1 METAERTGSVQLF
14 LLICVFAVLLGPAA
28 SAGEPID
35 IGSRREL
42 FVDDH
47 LIDSMDGVRLLL
59 NRPQPAGKVL
69 AFDKPWEGNTSLC
82 DGF

>member
-59 NRPQPAGKVL
+59 NRPQPAERCWPSTNRGK
-69 AFDKPWEGNTSLC
+69 AIRASM
-82 DGF
+82 